1 MPEMAIDRIPIIL
14 NLVYIPTAM
23 IFRVRYLLFMY
34 LCRYMYVSF
43 LNTFELN
50 EIVE

>member
-1 MPEMAIDRIPIIL
+1 MPEMAIDRIPMR
-14 NLVYIPTAM
+14 IPTAM